1 MICHGRSWLREED
14 GGAVLETALL
24 LPLLLLLIIGAM
36 QISVLLFGYCS
47 ASFAARN
54 AVRFASLH
62 SSTSLVPATA
72 ASMQASITPYMWM
85 GTQSAAPTITPS
97 WPSGNIVGYPVSVSA
112 SVTYNVV
119 LPFMTRRSVTLTC
132 VAQRSI
138 VR

>member
-72 ASMQASITPYMWM
+72 ASVQAAVTPYMWM